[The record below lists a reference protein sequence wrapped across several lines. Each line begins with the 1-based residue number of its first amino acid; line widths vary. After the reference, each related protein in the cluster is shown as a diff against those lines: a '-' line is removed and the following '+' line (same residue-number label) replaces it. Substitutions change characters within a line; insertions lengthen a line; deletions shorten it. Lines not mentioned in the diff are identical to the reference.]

1 MLSRS
6 EGGITALRVE
16 SVHASYGTRKVLDDV
31 RFDLCEKEL
40 LGILGPNGAGK
51 STLLRV
57 AAGLH
62 APDAGQVTMGTSDLR
77 QLTRREIARTLAFVP
92 QRTDVTFAFSVIEVV
107 LMGRAPHLGSMTIE
121 SEADRQLAEA
131 ALREVDAWELRDR
144 PFQALSGGERQ
155 RVVIARALC
164 QKPKVLL
171 LDEPAAFLDIR
182 HQVELHELLRSGTK
196 SGRFAVVAAMHDL
209 NLAAQVCD
217 RVLLLHLGRVAGLG
231 TVEEVLTYGRV
242 RETFGTDVY
251 VGVNELTGV
260 RYFLPMIGR

>member
-1 MLSRS
+1 MGVGQPS
-6 EGGITALRVE
+6 LRVE
-16 SVHASYGTRKVLDDV
+16 SVHASYGARKVLDGV
-31 RFDLCEKEL
+31 GFELGEREL
-40 LGILGPNGAGK
+40 LGVLGPNGAGK

-62 APDAGQVTMGTSDLR
+62 APDAGRVAMGSSTLAG
-77 QLTRREIARTLAFVP
+77 LARREIARKLAFVP
-92 QRTDVTFAFSVIEVV
+92 QRTEVTFAFTVLEVV

-121 SEADRQLAEA
+121 SETDRRIAET

-144 PFQALSGGERQ
+144 PFPALSGGERQ

-164 QKPKVLL
+164 QEPSILV

-182 HQVELHELLRSGTK
+182 HQVELHELLRSGAR
-196 SGRFAVVAAMHDL
+196 SGRFSVVAAMHDL

-217 RVLLLHLGRVAGLG
+217 RVLLVCGGRVAGLG

-260 RYFLPMIGR
+260 RYFLPMVGRGR